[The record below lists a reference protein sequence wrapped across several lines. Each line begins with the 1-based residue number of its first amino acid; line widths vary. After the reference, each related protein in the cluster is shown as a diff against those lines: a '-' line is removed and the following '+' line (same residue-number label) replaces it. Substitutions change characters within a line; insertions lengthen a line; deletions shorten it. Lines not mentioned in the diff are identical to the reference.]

1 MRDVAM
7 ATLLGLAAFGLP
19 AAAFAQAPQQ
29 SLGAQ
34 SVTTQSPTLVVPPAG
49 ATTAVRPSARNNTA
63 APVPSARVLGVP
75 VTADAPVSPSYD
87 GTAYK
92 TLGGQAETDQD
103 AISGQT
109 MQPLD
114 SAQPK

>member
-1 MRDVAM
+1 MRDLMRA
-7 ATLLGLAAFGLP
+7 ALLGSALLAVP
-19 AAAFAQAPQQ
+19 AAAGAQTPGSTQ
-29 SLGAQ
+29 SLGARSP
-34 SVTTQSPTLVVPPAG
+34 SVAVPPVQ
-49 ATTAVRPSARNNTA
+49 TSPSAVPPPRNNTA
-63 APVPSARVLGVP
+63 APVPSTRVFGVP

-103 AISGQT
+103 AISGQV

-114 SAQPK
+114 SGRPR